1 MPAKPQRTKSAGKT
15 RRQAVVPLSTDGMMI
30 RTGSSQFDTFEG
42 SVYVDREAF
51 DRKYTARLNAQ
62 QAEAVHA
69 VDGAVLL
76 LAVPGSG
83 KTTVLVT
90 RLGYMICCCK
100 IPADK
105 ILTMTYGL
113 SFGRAERHPACR
125 DAAQKRRRAEAISGG
140 TQALLRSHD
149 TGKESFVS
157 LFLLRSRFDVHR
169 GTTAG
174 TAGGGPGAGRCF
186 WHLGDVAMRET
197 LSSRPKRA
205 RNGTSLW

>member
-1 MPAKPQRTKSAGKT
+1 M
-15 RRQAVVPLSTDGMMI
+15 PLSTDGMMV

-90 RLGYMICCCK
+90 RLGYMIC
-100 IPADK
+100 
-105 ILTMTYGL
+105 
-113 SFGRAERHPACR
+113 
-125 DAAQKRRRAEAISGG
+125 
-140 TQALLRSHD
+140 
-149 TGKESFVS
+149 
-157 LFLLRSRFDVHR
+157 
-169 GTTAG
+169 
-174 TAGGGPGAGRCF
+174 
-186 WHLGDVAMRET
+186 
-197 LSSRPKRA
+197 
-205 RNGTSLW
+205 